1 MGSRAGWLTIILMA
15 VAIAAAG
22 QDRHPIDVR
31 QSACLDKS
39 PSTQGSIE
47 CERAAE
53 VDWDKELNRAYREL
67 QASLSPQAKTALTL
81 TQRAWIKYRDEEF
94 KTIDLIYGAK
104 DGTMYLPMLA
114 GRRMRVVRS
123 RALELLDFLEL
134 QKM

>member
-1 MGSRAGWLTIILMA
+1 MANRFICIIGIL
-15 VAIAAAG
+15 AAAAIG
-22 QDRHPIDVR
+22 ASAQSRHPVDVR
-31 QSACLDKS
+31 LSACLDKS

-47 CERAAE
+47 CERTAE

-67 QASLSPQAKTALTL
+67 QASLPAAAKSALLL

-94 KTIDLIYGAK
+94 KAIDLIYGAK

-114 GRRMRVVRS
+114 GRRTRVVKS